1 MAKILVIEDDLLIQN
16 LLVLQLQ
23 DRAHQVV
30 VADNGREGI
39 SIALSENPQLIIMD
53 LRLPILDG
61 WQATET
67 LKSTPETAQI
77 PVLLLTA
84 QAETAVWQ
92 QNNTPSQY
100 DGYIRKPINFSHL
113 FAQIDTLT
121 SPH

>member
-1 MAKILVIEDDLLIQN
+1 MAKILVIEDDPLIQN

-23 DRAHQVV
+23 DKAHQVM

-39 SIALSENPQLIIMD
+39 SMALSENPQLIIMD
-53 LRLPILDG
+53 LRLPVLDG
-61 WQATET
+61 CRATET
-67 LKSTPETAQI
+67 LKSTPETAMI

-92 QNNTPSQY
+92 QCLIPTQY
-100 DGYIRKPINFSHL
+100 DGYVRKPINFSHL

-121 SPH
+121 NKI